1 MANYLDLDGTTDVV
15 GRIKAKLNDKASN
28 DDVQVI
34 VDELALKADI
44 EKIGKINGQAI
55 YDNGDITISDGHFK
69 YNSNSVDDSNGIVV
83 NPSEIPIWTKT
94 TLAENSQ
101 LYMEQGVKYYMN
113 FNANGNYE
121 LKDYSDALCYTTFTI
136 TDGVIGNFV
145 SGKNDF
151 LFNWGIFYD
160 KDGNVITDKTKSYNL
175 NEVYLMKSNM
185 DWDYTVVDQE
195 TVFATVSYADGEKGA
210 FSVVDGEFS
219 KLATNDYVDEKIGDI
234 NNVLTNI
241 IG

>member
-34 VDELALKADI
+34 VDELTLKADI

-69 YNSNSVDDSNGIVV
+69 YSDTTVDDNNGIVV
-83 NPSEIPIWTKT
+83 NPSEIPNWTKT
-94 TLAENSQ
+94 TLEESNVLPMQ
-101 LYMEQGVKYYMN
+101 KGVKYYMN
-113 FNANGNYE
+113 FNGNGKYVFKYYNE
-121 LKDYSDALCYTTFTI
+121 GTCYTQFTI

-145 SGKNDF
+145 SGKSDF
-151 LFNWGIFYD
+151 LFVYGIFYD
-160 KDGNVITDKTKSYNL
+160 KDGNEITDKTKSYNL
-175 NEVYLMKSNM
+175 NEVYLMKSDM
-185 DWDYTVVDQE
+185 DWSYTVVDQN

-210 FSVVDGEFS
+210 FSVVDGTFS